1 MPRYNKINKRKENKT
16 TKEEVV
22 TKKEANENLGK
33 RGTDHQKHNFLTK
46 HSSINI
52 HRNIDTKE
60 NFT

>member
-22 TKKEANENLGK
+22 TKKEANENLRK

-46 HSSINI
+46 SFFH
-52 HRNIDTKE
+52 
-60 NFT
+60 